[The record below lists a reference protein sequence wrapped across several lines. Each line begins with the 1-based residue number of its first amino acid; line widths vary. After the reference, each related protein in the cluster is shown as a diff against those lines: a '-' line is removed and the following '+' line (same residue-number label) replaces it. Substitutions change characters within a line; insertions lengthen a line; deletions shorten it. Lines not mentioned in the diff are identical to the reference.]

1 MTHKSDLWPGDPG
14 YQINVQKIQA
24 AISDMNTVTVRGGG
38 QYTQVSARVEAFRR
52 HVGANISTESEIV
65 VDDGKRVVIK
75 ALVRRPDGFI
85 IATGFAEE
93 MTPKRWRCTWRM
105 FSAIGRALAA
115 LGLHGGQYASAEEI
129 DKFGRNV
136 ENAGAQAAAEPA
148 APPVEDVPFD
158 TDDWAAW
165 VKEQC
170 NQLKGITQMSK
181 LEAWKRSTARTRNDL
196 ERASKGQWNILAKEY
211 TEIFQQLN
219 TGVRHG

>member
-52 HVGANISTESEIV
+52 HVGANISIESEIV

-93 MTPKRWRCTWRM
+93 IEAAAGPMMALRWRIVR
-105 FSAIGRALAA
+105 LAR
-115 LGLHGGQYASAEEI
+115 LAE
-129 DKFGRNV
+129 RLRR
-136 ENAGAQAAAEPA
+136 
-148 APPVEDVPFD
+148 
-158 TDDWAAW
+158 W
-165 VKEQC
+165 VC
-170 NQLKGITQMSK
+170 MAVNMRLLKKSINLDAM
-181 LEAWKRSTARTRNDL
+181 
-196 ERASKGQWNILAKEY
+196 
-211 TEIFQQLN
+211 
-219 TGVRHG
+219 